1 MNVGIEGSTSLPH
14 DNLIKELDFVLTHPS
29 CSVENIESFYNQ
41 CLYIYDTVP
50 LFVIIN
56 YMKESKPKLLKKWSI
71 ANKTVSSLLDEMEI
85 QKQDLDKKREPEILI
100 EVQYSSLQM
109 SKKGIFILIWDTE
122 YEKSRIESCIK
133 KKTLKVICKEIVNL
147 ELIGY
152 KQEEMN
158 QYILYLKKK
167 ET

>member
-1 MNVGIEGSTSLPH
+1 MSGVEGSNNLPH
-14 DNLIKELDFVLTHPS
+14 DNLIKELDFVLTHPL

-41 CLYIYDTVP
+41 CLYIYETVP

-56 YMKESKPKLLKKWSI
+56 HMKESKPKLLKNWSI
-71 ANKTVSSLLDEMEI
+71 QNKTVSALLEDMEI
-85 QKQDLDKKREPEILI
+85 RTEDLDKSKKAEIVV
-100 EVQYSSLQM
+100 EVEYDSLQK
-109 SKKGIFILIWDTE
+109 SENGYYILTWNTE
-122 YEKSRIESCIK
+122 NEKSKIETCFK
-133 KKTLKVICKEIVNL
+133 RKTLKVICKELNNL

-152 KQEEMN
+152 KPGEVN